1 MAKLFGLFSKIRDKR
16 VENPLGVGLGLA
28 ICKQLVE
35 LMRGQI
41 HVTSVYGRGTK
52 FFFTAI
58 HGRSTEEEMADAVKE
73 RDLAQK
79 DRRTGGAEVLERD
92 TGRVLVVEDNEFN
105 MEVAHS
111 YCLLRTRA
119 VLPRVLQRE
128 SYIPFLSIISI
139 ISSNMP
145 PHYDHRATGRRGG
158 HLHAAPLYLPPQ
170 VVRCMLENEGNQ
182 VSLATN
188 GQEACEAYQA
198 AVERG
203 EPFEVIFMDCNMPV
217 LDGYEATKKIRKM
230 QAEP

>member
-1 MAKLFGLFSKIRDKR
+1 M
-16 VENPLGVGLGLA
+16 
-28 ICKQLVE
+28 
-35 LMRGQI
+35 
-41 HVTSVYGRGTK
+41 
-52 FFFTAI
+52 
-58 HGRSTEEEMADAVKE
+58 
-73 RDLAQK
+73 
-79 DRRTGGAEVLERD
+79 LERD

-105 MEVAHS
+105 ME
-111 YCLLRTRA
+111 
-119 VLPRVLQRE
+119 
-128 SYIPFLSIISI
+128 
-139 ISSNMP
+139 
-145 PHYDHRATGRRGG
+145 
-158 HLHAAPLYLPPQ
+158 